1 MFEKMYKPLQWK
13 LSCSHTTNLINADD
27 QMLLIIRII
36 MPYNWYAPCYLYKL
50 QQSHLWMEYKYKK
63 KS

>member
-1 MFEKMYKPLQWK
+1 MGSIQPDSHWEHLGSSLVNIVCAMFEKMYKPLQWK

-36 MPYNWYAPCYLYKL
+36 MPYN
-50 QQSHLWMEYKYKK
+50 
-63 KS
+63 